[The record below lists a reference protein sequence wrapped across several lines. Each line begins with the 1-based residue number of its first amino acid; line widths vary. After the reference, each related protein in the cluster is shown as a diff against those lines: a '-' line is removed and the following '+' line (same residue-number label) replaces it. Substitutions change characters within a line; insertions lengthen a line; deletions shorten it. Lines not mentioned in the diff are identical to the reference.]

1 MGRSLRNS
9 REVDVLLTLI
19 SLSFDQFLGI
29 IELEGTQKVQEY
41 TCRQRSGISD
51 LVDDNGA

>member
-51 LVDDNGA
+51 LVNDNGA